1 MELQQAGSKLSRK
14 PGRFPRFPRN
24 SMKETLPVRVRFGAF
39 ELDLK
44 AGELRLVAEP
54 EDESRIVLPDQP
66 FRLLVMLVERE
77 GGVVTR
83 EEIQKKFWPNDTI
96 VEFDHSINV
105 AIGKL
110 RKALGDS
117 ADEPKYIETVA
128 RRGYR
133 LMVPV
138 TRVKATADEPS
149 SGDVSSNDSGAHAVG
164 SKLDSAGLIGKK
176 VSHYR
181 VLAVI
186 GGGGMGLVYKAED
199 LKLGRRVALK
209 FLPEE
214 LANDPVA
221 LQRFERE
228 AQAASALNH
237 PNICT
242 IYDIGEEDGHTFI
255 VMEMLEGVTLKRMI
269 FGKPLAVETVLDL
282 GIQIADGLD
291 AAHVKGIIHRDIK
304 PANIFV
310 TTRGLAKILDFGLA
324 KVIPVVAN
332 VDGAVGLFAQST
344 LIDQDHLTSPGATLG
359 TVAYMSPEQVRGRE
373 LDSRTDLFSFGAV
386 LYEMCTGTLPFHGD
400 TSGVIFESILSR
412 APTPPIRL
420 NPELPA
426 KMEEVISKALE
437 KDREVR
443 YQHASELRA
452 DLKRLKRDT
461 ESGRS
466 SAIDTTG
473 PTKPSTTL
481 FQHGSARRSRLALGI
496 GGLVLVCLLLAAV
509 FHGWHRPSLGSSSG
523 PRLAHRQITFVGD
536 AYGPAIS
543 PDGRSVAYVTGHSG
557 IEQKLLLQD
566 LSGGPSIE
574 LLHGEELGSL
584 TWSPDGSELML
595 YVLQE
600 HGKSNGAFVVSRL
613 GGTPRQVGRGGWSC
627 WLPGGTQIV
636 NSAYPPEFGIRLVNQ
651 LTGAEQRLPAPA
663 YQWLYG
669 VDCSAKTGMLLL
681 LTQTSNNKYQ
691 IWTMKPDGTEQRKL
705 IEGESGITFRSPQWS
720 PAGDAIY
727 YFRKEGGTT
736 ELVRLPASGQSTGSS
751 VLVGGLEAGDDFTL
765 SADGSQLAYTRKQ
778 SYSNLWLVEL
788 PAPGASAE
796 AHGKPLTSGTFS
808 YDLPSISPDGR
819 WVAFTIGSGTKG
831 NVYKMTI
838 DGGQTVQLTFFDA
851 AQAWSPA
858 WSPDGARIAFVCD
871 QGGPSKVWVVNA
883 DGGTARPLDKTN
895 AAGTDDLLAWSPTP
909 EIVYQSPGNQNL
921 LRLNVETQE
930 ERPLLSKNSD
940 GWLFG
945 RIFSP
950 DGKKIATFYNP
961 GHGVNGAWVF
971 TPEKFSE
978 GRLYPH
984 VSPLGWSPDGNFIY
998 TFAHPNGREIL
1009 QIGLGDSK
1017 KPRSVITMPGDINA
1031 GTVSPDG
1038 RKIIVSVGEEKSDVW
1053 LMKDFDPQTVRAK

>member
-1 MELQQAGSKLSRK
+1 M
-14 PGRFPRFPRN
+14 
-24 SMKETLPVRVRFGAF
+24 
-39 ELDLK
+39 
-44 AGELRLVAEP
+44 
-54 EDESRIVLPDQP
+54 
-66 FRLLVMLVERE
+66 
-77 GGVVTR
+77 GV
-83 EEIQKKFWPNDTI
+83 
-96 VEFDHSINV
+96 
-105 AIGKL
+105 
-110 RKALGDS
+110 
-117 ADEPKYIETVA
+117 
-128 RRGYR
+128 
-133 LMVPV
+133 
-138 TRVKATADEPS
+138 
-149 SGDVSSNDSGAHAVG
+149 
-164 SKLDSAGLIGKK
+164 
-176 VSHYR
+176 
-181 VLAVI
+181 
-186 GGGGMGLVYKAED
+186 VYKAED
-199 LKLGRRVALK
+199 SRLHRFVALK
-209 FLPEE
+209 FLSDDVAKDPQA
-214 LANDPVA
+214 LA
-221 LQRFERE
+221 RFRRE

-255 VMEMLEGVTLKRMI
+255 VMEMLEGATLRHTI
-269 FGKPLAVETVLDL
+269 LGKPLDVETVLDL
-282 GIQIADGLD
+282 GVQIADALD

-324 KVIPVVAN
+324 KV
-332 VDGAVGLFAQST
+332 DGSVGLLAQST
-344 LIDQDHLTSPGATLG
+344 LIEQGHLTSPGATLG
-359 TVAYMSPEQVRGRE
+359 TVAYMSPEQVQGKE
-373 LDSRTDLFSFGAV
+373 LDARTDLFSFGAV
-386 LYEMCTGTLPFHGD
+386 LYEMATGTLPFRGD
-400 TSGVIFESILSR
+400 TSALIFDSILNR
-412 APTPPIRL
+412 PPVPPVRL
-420 NPELPA
+420 NPDLPP
-426 KMEEVISKALE
+426 KLEDIINKALE
-437 KDREVR
+437 KDRNLR
-443 YQHASELRA
+443 YQHASDVRA

-466 SAIDTTG
+466 SAIDTTDR
-473 PTKPSTTL
+473 TKPSTSP
-481 FQHGSARRSRLALGI
+481 FHHGSARRIKLALGI

-509 FHGWHRPSLGSSSG
+509 FHGWHRPSLGSSTG

-536 AYGPAIS
+536 AYMPAIS

-557 IEQKLLLQD
+557 SEQKLMLQD
-566 LSGGPSIE
+566 LSGGPSLE
-574 LLHGEELGSL
+574 LLHGQWLSL
-584 TWSPDGSELML
+584 PTWSPDGSELML
-595 YVLQE
+595 SVVRDQGKT
-600 HGKSNGAFVVSRL
+600 HGTFVVSRL
-613 GGTPRQVGRGGWSC
+613 GGTPRQVGKGAYSC

-636 NSAYPPEFGIRLVNQ
+636 NTAQNADFGIRLVNQ

-663 YQWLYG
+663 YLWLNS
-669 VDCSAKTGMLLL
+669 VNCSAKTGMLLL
-681 LTQTSNNKYQ
+681 LTQTSNDKYQ

-705 IEGESGITFRSPQWS
+705 IEGESGITFLSPRWS
-720 PAGDAIY
+720 PTGDAIY
-727 YFRKEGGTT
+727 YFRKQGGTT
-736 ELVRLPASGQSTGSS
+736 ELVRLPALGQSTGSS

-978 GRLYPH
+978 GRLIHTFGP
-984 VSPLGWSPDGNFIY
+984 SGGPPTEISY
-998 TFAHPNGREIL
+998 TRLPIPMDERF
-1009 QIGLGDSK
+1009 SK
-1017 KPRSVITMPGDINA
+1017 
-1031 GTVSPDG
+1031 
-1038 RKIIVSVGEEKSDVW
+1038 
-1053 LMKDFDPQTVRAK
+1053 